1 VENPGTY
8 PATPATPAAAGRL
21 AGRVAVVTGGSR
33 GLGAAI
39 AARLTQEGASVA
51 VLDIVEPDPGHPAV
65 LHAHADVTDEAQ
77 VDAAFQTVGERLG
90 RLDVLV
96 NNAGL
101 LSGRR
106 PFTETSKEE
115 MVRYLT
121 VNAVGYL
128 LATQAAQPWLTASPA
143 GRIINV
149 ASRTFFTGARGQL
162 AYVSSKGAVIG
173 MTRVLARELGP
184 TGITVNAAM
193 PGQVATPG
201 TLEHSDD
208 AVFDATMRQQ
218 AIQRRILP
226 EDLAA
231 LVAFLASDDA
241 RMITGQTI
249 ICDGGGYLH

>member
-1 VENPGTY
+1 MSLSEASRHQRPG
-8 PATPATPAAAGRL
+8 GRL
-21 AGRVAVVTGGSR
+21 DGRVAIVTGGSR

-39 AARLTQEGASVA
+39 TRRLVRDGARVA
-51 VLDIVEPDPGHPAV
+51 VLDIAEPEPDHPAS
-65 LHAHADVTDEAQ
+65 LHVTTDVTDEGQLA
-77 VDAAFQTVGERLG
+77 DAVQTVADRLG
-90 RLDVLV
+90 GVDVLV

-106 PFTETSKEE
+106 PFTETSKDE
-115 MVRYLT
+115 MVEYLT

-128 LATQAAQPWLTASPA
+128 LASQAALPWLRASAA
-143 GRIINV
+143 GRIVNV
-149 ASRTFFTGARGQL
+149 ASRTFFTGAPGQL

-184 TGITVNAAM
+184 DDITVNAAM

-201 TLEHSDD
+201 TRQHSDE

-218 AIQRRILP
+218 AIQHRIQP
-226 EDLAA
+226 EDFAA